1 MAGILLHETAKYFNK
16 MKIIRL
22 ISPDGSVIAWSPY
35 FDDASKR
42 TIEMQFRKYVA
53 SLQYIENGWQLEY
66 AEREVIA

>member
-1 MAGILLHETAKYFNK
+1 MLLETAKYFNK

-22 ISPDGSVIAWSPY
+22 ISPDGTTAAWSPY

-53 SLQYIENGWQLEY
+53 SLLYVENGWQLEY